1 MIDIKNVSYS
11 YDKNVEALKNID
23 LYVQEGEA
31 IALIG
36 VNGSG
41 KSTLMKLI
49 NGLISPQQGG
59 YFFEGEEITYKKLQK
74 EKFSK
79 AFHKKIGFV
88 FQNSEVQLFC
98 SNVYDEI
105 AFGPRQMG
113 ISEEEVEKRVNDT
126 LKLLKIEE
134 LRNRHP
140 YHLSGGEKKK
150 VSIATVVVLNPDV
163 YIFDEPMNGLDPRT
177 KRFLKEFMIN
187 INNAG
192 KTILCSTHDFEYIN
206 GIFKRAIVFSKDHS
220 IIRDATYDEIMSDTG
235 FLYDNNII

>member
-11 YDKNVEALKNID
+11 YDDEVGALKNIN
-23 LYVQEGEA
+23 LHINEGEA

-49 NGLISPQQGG
+49 NGLIIADSGS
-59 YFFEGEEITYKKLQK
+59 YFFEGEEINNKKMQN
-74 EKFSK
+74 EEFSK
-79 AFHKKIGFV
+79 SFHKKIGFV
-88 FQNSEVQLFC
+88 FQNSDVQLFC

-113 ISEEEVEKRVNDT
+113 MNEEEVKKRVEDT

-134 LRNRHP
+134 LRNRQP

-163 YIFDEPMNGLDPRT
+163 YIFDEPMNGLDPKT
-177 KRFLKEFMIN
+177 KRFLREFMIA

-192 KTILCSTHDFEYIN
+192 KTILCSTHDFEYVD
-206 GIFKRAIVFSKDHS
+206 GVFKRAIVFSNEHT
-220 IIRDATYDEIMSDTG
+220 IIRDDNFDAVMGDKE